1 MSEFKEALLE
11 AEMKLTAQLDVL
23 EGLFL
28 ELEGKKKNLADL
40 LLLLS
45 LLRKVKTRVGDLDSL
60 IVSDVA
66 SLTKGDK
73 EDFYEIANGGVA
85 TVNWSKP
92 RRKWDHKLLSS
103 RVAEKII
110 QNSID
115 PQTGVIDKPIH
126 QMLEEMLE
134 YVGISY
140 WKVTTLRDAK
150 IDPDKY
156 CESGEANPSIQIH
169 TKDRR

>member
-92 RRKWDHKLLSS
+92 RRKWDHKLLSFHVDHDS
-103 RVAEKII
+103 
-110 QNSID
+110 
-115 PQTGVIDKPIH
+115 
-126 QMLEEMLE
+126 
-134 YVGISY
+134 
-140 WKVTTLRDAK
+140 
-150 IDPDKY
+150 
-156 CESGEANPSIQIH
+156 
-169 TKDRR
+169 